1 MKEKEEL
8 RKQFASLII
17 RNILS
22 ISFIFIVCGIFI
34 FIMVSN
40 ITFLNVNTELM
51 EGMERIQRIGQ
62 GIVSE
67 DVIMRSKIV
76 VPSVPNPNENIIS
89 KDAIQKLEE
98 PTIIIDEL
106 VLSKEIESPSIGV
119 ILKDGNGKIVNA
131 EEFGKLASYLES
143 MDINKKDFGHIVEV
157 KIGKY
162 FFRSLSFELDD
173 KYDMFETQYV
183 QLLINVDSERALI
196 SSYMMIITATILIG
210 IVLSLFVSYFLS
222 VKSITTIRNNLD
234 KQIEFVQNASHEL
247 RTPLTIIQAKQE
259 LLLQE
264 PNAKI
269 IDKSEDIVL
278 TLNET
283 KRLSKLVKDLM
294 MLTRADKKIVKLNK
308 EIVKVDDYL
317 TNIVTP
323 YKEVAELQGKHI
335 NLNLK
340 YGQEI
345 HADSNKLYQL
355 MIILLDNAIKYTE
368 ENDLIEVRSFQEG
381 NRCVIEIADTG
392 IGVSDQGLQRI
403 FERFYREDKARN
415 RETGGSGL
423 GLSIASVIVNEH
435 NGQIKASHNTPKGT
449 VFTIRLPR

>member
-8 RKQFASLII
+8 KKQFASLIS
-17 RNILS
+17 RNIIS
-22 ISFIFIVCGIFI
+22 ISLIFIVCGTFI

-40 ITFLNVNTELM
+40 ITYLNVNRELENAM
-51 EGMERIQRIGQ
+51 NKIQRIGA

-67 DVIMRSKIV
+67 DIIRRSTIITNHEQ
-76 VPSVPNPNENIIS
+76 SPNENIIS
-89 KDAIQKLEE
+89 KDVIQEFKE
-98 PTIIIDEL
+98 PMIIIDEF
-106 VLSKEIESPSIGV
+106 VLSREIENPNIAV
-119 ILKDGNGKIVNA
+119 ILKDGNGKIINS

-143 MDINKKDFGHIVEV
+143 MEINKKELGHIVEV

-162 FFRSLSFELDD
+162 FFRSIAFELND
-173 KYDMFETQYV
+173 KNDIFDTEYV
-183 QLLINVDSERALI
+183 QLYINVDSERALI

-222 VKSITTIRNNLD
+222 VKSITSIRNNLN

-264 PNAKI
+264 PNAKV

-294 MLTRADKKIVKLNK
+294 MLTRADKKIEKLNK
-308 EIVKVDDYL
+308 EAIKLDDYL

-323 YKEVAELQGKHI
+323 YKEIAELQGKHI
-335 NLNLK
+335 SLNLK
-340 YGQEI
+340 YNQDV
-345 HADSNKLYQL
+345 HADSSKLYQL

-368 ENDLIEVRSFQEG
+368 ENDMIEVRSFQDG
-381 NRCVIEIADTG
+381 NKCVIEVADTG

-403 FERFYREDKARN
+403 FERFYREDKARS

-423 GLSIASVIVNEH
+423 GLSLASVIVNEH